1 MFSVF
6 TQKKSKSKDRGRLT
20 EQCDKEL
27 NDAIGTLISL
37 GVSQQEVLDTIHDL
51 DCMNRDRDDSCAAA
65 AAAPATFAAAAA
77 PDIFD
82 DDDI

>member
-1 MFSVF
+1 MFAIF
-6 TQKKSKSKDRGRLT
+6 TQKKTKSKNQRL
-20 EQCDKEL
+20 KEEFKKL
-27 NDAIGTLISL
+27 NKDIGSLIDL
-37 GVSQQEVLDTIHDL
+37 GVSQQVLVNTIHDL
-51 DCMNRDRDDSCAAA
+51 DCMNQDRDDSCAAA

>member
-6 TQKKSKSKDRGRLT
+6 TQKKSKSKDRRLT

-27 NDAIGTLISL
+27 NEAIKTLIAL
-37 GVSQQEVLDTIHDL
+37 GVPQQDVVDSINDL

-65 AAAPATFAAAAA
+65 AAAAPAT
-77 PDIFD
+77 FD
-82 DDDI
+82 DDDMVKK